1 MVFKSLRLRIGSR
14 FPVVS
19 AGLVL
24 SCLITT
30 LPQLALGDSYSRI
43 AGAPGAAGHW
53 WCFSLSAF
61 SHSPDLL
68 IPHLVGNLAVIIL
81 LGSAAELIV
90 GSNCYALVSLVSFG
104 LSSALSWLRGVGA
117 GHGASGIVW
126 GFHLFALFFLIVS
139 IERFGARR
147 ALRDR
152 YFLAAAILSVF
163 DFFGIPL
170 VETLVQGRRFF
181 ENFGQVI
188 HLAVALFAAAYILAR
203 RRGIEADFLGFLR
216 GEPAGK
222 ERRSPWIYSIFA
234 LFALNAAATIFI
246 ASKVAAFEPIAY
258 SISAAESAGASS
270 CSAEFRVSFSAPMRR
285 GSERIVRSSIA
296 GRSGDI
302 ELSTRWIGDSV
313 LLLRLS
319 CPLEE
324 IESARFA
331 GIAASGQGQV
341 QGFELNYP

>member
-1 MVFKSLRLRIGSR
+1 MIGQALARRVQGR

-30 LPQLALGDSYSRI
+30 LPQFALGDSYSRI

-81 LGSAAELIV
+81 LGSVAELVV
-90 GSNCYALVSLVSFG
+90 GSNRYALVSLASFG

-126 GFHLFALFFLIVS
+126 GFHVFVLFFLIVS
-139 IERFGARR
+139 LENSGPRR
-147 ALRDR
+147 TLSDP
-152 YFLAAAILSVF
+152 YFLAAIALTAF
-163 DFFGIPL
+163 DFLGIPL

-203 RRGIEADFLGFLR
+203 RRGVEADFLALMR

-222 ERRSPWIYSIFA
+222 ERRSPWFYSIFA

-246 ASKVAAFEPIAY
+246 ALEVAAFEPIAY
-258 SISAAESAGASS
+258 STSAAESSGASS
-270 CSAEFRVSFSAPMRR
+270 RSAEFRVDFSAPMRL
-285 GSERIVRSSIA
+285 GSERILRSSIA

-302 ELSTRWIGDSV
+302 EVSTEWVGDSV

-324 IESARFA
+324 IESVRFA
-331 GIAASGQGQV
+331 GSAASVQGQV
-341 QGFELNYP
+341 QGFELSYR